1 MLYSIVLD
9 CHGAKRLAKTY
20 SPCSNVPNTRRV
32 PGILC
37 CMCRVLSLL
46 NEIMR
51 RPWGKYRG
59 LRCGVLIKLNQL
71 FFLTANIGMLLAVV
85 YSLLLT

>member
-1 MLYSIVLD
+1 
-9 CHGAKRLAKTY
+9 
-20 SPCSNVPNTRRV
+20 
-32 PGILC
+32 
-37 CMCRVLSLL
+37 MCRVLSLL

-59 LRCGVLIKLNQL
+59 LNCGVLIKLNQL
-71 FFLTANIGMLLAVV
+71 FFLTANIGMLIAVV